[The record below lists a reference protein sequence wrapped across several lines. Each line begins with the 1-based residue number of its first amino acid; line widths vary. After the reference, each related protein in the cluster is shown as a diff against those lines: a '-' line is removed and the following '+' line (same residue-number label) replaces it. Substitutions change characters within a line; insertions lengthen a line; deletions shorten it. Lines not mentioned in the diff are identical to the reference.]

1 MSSHR
6 IKVLDTRTVPMEQR
20 VTKWENAV
28 ANFLVPLEIQSSAM
42 TVTGRITR
50 VSVDNVSICHLSASA
65 HFGVRSEELAA
76 GCGSENYKIA
86 IGTKGVVAL
95 QQFGRKV
102 VLRPGEC
109 AIYDTAEPYSVGS
122 DVPFG
127 VVVALIPKNSLRV
140 RPTEIARVAAQV
152 LSGQDRDG
160 MRRTLLRCV
169 NGGQSSILG
178 EEFFSSVTSLVRE
191 TPAFRVGGHII
202 DADLLRRS
210 IEIIEGALQLER
222 LGPDYVAALLGV
234 SRRYLYN
241 IFTPEYGPIATYIRA
256 KRLERARTFLASAK
270 EKDTPI
276 VEVAFESG
284 FPDPAHFSRLF
295 KGVFGLT
302 PSEFRTLCNPEAQGE
317 SARGRVIGDRD

>member
-1 MSSHR
+1 MSGHSV
-6 IKVLDTRTVPMEQR
+6 KVLDTRTVPVEQR

-28 ANFLVPLEIQSSAM
+28 ANFLVPLEIQSSDL
-42 TVTGRITR
+42 TVTGRMTR

-65 HFGVRSEELAA
+65 HFGVRNEELAS
-76 GCGSENYKIA
+76 GRGSDNYKIA
-86 IGTKGVVAL
+86 IGTKGVVTV

-127 VVVALIPKNSLRV
+127 VVVALISKNSLRV

-152 LSGQDRDG
+152 LSGQDRDD

-169 NGGQSSILG
+169 SGGQPPVLG
-178 EEFFSSVTSLVRE
+178 ETFFSSVSSLVRE
-191 TPAFRVGGHII
+191 TPAFRVGDHGI
-202 DADLLRRS
+202 DGDLLRRS
-210 IEIIEGALQLER
+210 IEIIEGALHSER

-234 SRRYLYN
+234 SRRNLYN

-256 KRLERARTFLASAK
+256 KRLERARMFLASA
-270 EKDTPI
+270 ENKDTPI
-276 VEVAFESG
+276 VDVAFESG

-295 KGVFGLT
+295 RGVFGLT
-302 PSEFRTLCNPEAQGE
+302 PSEFRTLCHPEFHGE
-317 SARGRVIGDRD
+317 SPDGLVGGERD